1 MPVKTYHS
9 LLREGAD
16 LLDSL
21 RSTLL
26 EADAVA
32 QSLCYLV

>member
-1 MPVKTYHS
+1 MKSIAQTYHS
-9 LLREGAD
+9 LLSEGAD

-32 QSLCYLV
+32 L